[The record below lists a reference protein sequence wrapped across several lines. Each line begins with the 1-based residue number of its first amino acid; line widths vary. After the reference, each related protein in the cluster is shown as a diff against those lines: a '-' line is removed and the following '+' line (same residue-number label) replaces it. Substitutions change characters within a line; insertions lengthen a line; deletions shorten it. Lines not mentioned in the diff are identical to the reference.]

1 MKYAY
6 LLLTLLLMNISS
18 AQETT
23 TIYLIRH
30 AEKADTSPD
39 TELSETGKERAQK
52 WKTYLNDKNIEAI
65 YSTPYKRTTA
75 TAEPMAIA
83 RGINITSYNPAE
95 MDLKAIAEKHKGK
108 SILIIGHSNTIPKYV
123 NKLLRENQYPDIDE
137 SEFGSVY
144 IVTINGDTVTHR
156 LEKL

>member
-108 SILIIGHSNTIPKYV
+108 GILIVGHSNTLPKYV